1 MSAPLHIL
9 IISDGKAGHENQS
22 LGLAEAMALVVAA
35 EIHVLRL
42 EMNLNPIKRLL
53 KALAASRE
61 FPIPNLVIGAGHRS
75 HFSLWLIARKYGAR
89 SVVLMKPGLPI
100 GWFDWCIAP
109 EHDFQNAPNNP
120 HVILSKGALNRVVP
134 TKGERSQKWIL
145 IGGPSKIHGFDG
157 DRLISQIRDIA
168 RDGNWQVADS
178 RRTPSDFL
186 KQLQKEIPSLTVVPH
201 QETGQGWLAEK
212 LASAV
217 EVWVSEDSVS
227 MVYEALTG
235 GAKVGI
241 LEMPRIKSDVRVIR
255 GLEKLKADG
264 YLIGYGEKSVERLA
278 EADRCAEMILANLK
292 ISS

>member
-1 MSAPLHIL
+1 
-9 IISDGKAGHENQS
+9 
-22 LGLAEAMALVVAA
+22 MARIAA
-35 EIHVLRL
+35 VEIHVLRL
-42 EMNLNPIKRLL
+42 EMDLNPIKRLL
-53 KALAASRE
+53 KVFAASRE
-61 FPIPNLVIGAGHRS
+61 FPVPDLVIGAGHSS
-75 HFSLWLIARKYGAR
+75 HFSLWLVARKYGAH
-89 SVVLMKPGLPI
+89 SIVLMKPGLPI
-100 GWFDWCIAP
+100 SWFDWCIAP
-109 EHDFQNAPNNP
+109 EHDFQNASNNP
-120 HVILSKGALNRVVP
+120 HVILSKGALNRVIP
-134 TKGERSQKWIL
+134 TRGERSQKWVL

-168 RDGNWQVADS
+168 RGGNWQVADS
-178 RRTPSDFL
+178 RRTPRDFL

-212 LASAV
+212 LSNAL

-235 GAKVGI
+235 GAKVGV

-264 YLIGYGEKSVERLA
+264 YLIDCGEKSLERLA
-278 EADRCAEMILANLK
+278 EADRCAEIILANLK